1 MMDVEVLA
9 LQNRISAFVRAFG
22 LHQPDRTPCGE
33 VVPVSEVHAMAELA
47 NDGAL
52 TQTELM
58 SRLRLEKSTV
68 SRLVGQLIGRGWVR
82 RGKRPGDA
90 RLVWLE
96 LTDGGRAA
104 AQQLAA
110 ARAARFAA
118 LLDNIPVEQRPAV
131 IDALA
136 LLVQA
141 AAGPLEVPAGLDRR
155 AYPAEA
161 LP

>member
-1 MMDVEVLA
+1 MFEEEALA
-9 LQNRISAFVRAFG
+9 LQSQIGAFVRAFG

-33 VVPVSEVHAMAELA
+33 VVPVSEAHAIAELA
-47 NDGAL
+47 SHGAL

-58 SRLRLEKSTV
+58 ARLRLEKSTV
-68 SRLVGQLIGRGWVR
+68 SRLVGQLMGRGWVQ

-96 LTDGGRAA
+96 LSDDGRAA
-104 AQQLAA
+104 AAQLAA

-118 LLDNIPVEQRPAV
+118 LLDNIPAQQRPAV
-131 IDALA
+131 IDALS

-141 AAGPLEVPAGLDRR
+141 ATGPVAVSAASGAAGHE
-155 AYPAEA
+155 
-161 LP
+161 